1 MYKNI
6 LEYLTSQ
13 NNIKIM
19 KGIDLVNIINK
30 FDKNLNK

>member
-19 KGIDLVNIINK
+19 RGIDLVNIINK
-30 FDKNLNK
+30 FDKNLK